1 MMIISRWDICV
12 SDIQALGFLGGL
24 LTDSNWVFAKS
35 GGGERTGFNDAGI
48 DTFKN
53 KKVRSVAREVIQ
65 NSLDAAA
72 QDGVPVEVR
81 VEAFKLKKEQ
91 APGLFALKD
100 HMQACISEAD
110 TPDQQKFFQSAVKK
124 LEFSEVAGVLFHD
137 SNTTGL
143 TGDIESKGPWRAL
156 TRSSGVTQ
164 KPAGAGGTFGHGA
177 RAPFALSG
185 LRTVFYITQIQKEGR
200 TERRAVGRS
209 VLMSH
214 TFDGVE
220 RQAVGF
226 FGSGEQ
232 AAPLID
238 SQIPE
243 WLDAL
248 RPRTL
253 GNGTTVAVVDARH
266 DKFWT
271 TFEYEVIRSYALAIH
286 SGKLSVHLEDQEL
299 DSSNLKQ
306 RWDKC
311 LEQLDSSSPSQ
322 EGSVDEFDKKA
333 VESVLNPDL
342 TIYVST
348 SLGNCEL
355 RVRSGDDIGSRQVSV
370 ARGRGMLITSQAK
383 GLKQFNGF
391 NFFDCVVW
399 VSDNQGSATLSKLEN
414 PTHDEFS
421 RDWLFEEQSEEG
433 GNAWD
438 KFEAFAESIRNE
450 LTKLFRIQTTETLD
464 VDALTQMGAGWDQV
478 QNDQIGI
485 GRTARLLDERS
496 QRKTGSQQGNGIAGP
511 SNPPKK
517 PGNTR
522 KPRGFKLIPDLHGK
536 HVSTNGW
543 KSVQDN
549 VKCSTKILNDQLLLR
564 ADFPQAL
571 NEKTGLLFCAV
582 NADGEIM
589 SLTSEILITEVGDDF
604 LEKKIN
610 LPADDYSVE
619 AILFRQAKK
628 GGANGDA

>member
-1 MMIISRWDICV
+1 MMIMSRRDICV

-24 LTDSNWVFAKS
+24 VADSKWVFAKS

-81 VEAFKLKKEQ
+81 VEAFKLNKDQ
-91 APGLFALKD
+91 APGLFTLKD

-110 TPDQQKFFQSAVKK
+110 TPDQQKFFHSAVKK
-124 LEFSEVAGVLFHD
+124 LEYSEVTGVLFHD

-143 TGDIESKGPWRAL
+143 TGDLESKGPWRAL

-185 LRTVFYITQIQKEGR
+185 LRTVFYITQIKSNGK

-214 TFDGVE
+214 AFGNEE

-232 AAPLID
+232 ASPLID
-238 SQIPE
+238 SQIPA
-243 WLDAL
+243 WLDDL
-248 RPRTL
+248 RPRSL

-266 DKFWT
+266 DNFWAK
-271 TFEYEVIRSYALAIH
+271 FEYEVIRSYALAVH
-286 SGKLSVHLEDQEL
+286 SGKLAVYLENREL
-299 DSSNLKQ
+299 NSSNLKQ
-306 RWDKC
+306 SWENC
-311 LEQLDSSSPSQ
+311 LKEFDSASSGE
-322 EGSVDEFDKKA
+322 EGSVDAFDKKA
-333 VESVLNPDL
+333 VETVLNPDL
-342 TIYVST
+342 VIDVST
-348 SLGNCEL
+348 ALGTCEL
-355 RVRSGDDIGSRQVSV
+355 RIRSGDGIGSRQVSI
-370 ARGRGMLITSQAK
+370 ARGRGMLITSQAYR
-383 GLKQFNGF
+383 LKQFNGF
-391 NFFDCVVW
+391 NYFDCVVW

-421 RDWLFEEQSEEG
+421 RDWLFEEQSEQG

-438 KFEAFAESIRNE
+438 KFEAFTESIRSE
-450 LTKLFRIQTTETLD
+450 LTKLFKIKETETLD
-464 VDALTQMGAGWDQV
+464 VDVLTQLGAGWDQV
-478 QNDQIGI
+478 QNDQIGT
-485 GRTARLLDERS
+485 GRTARLLDEKSMR
-496 QRKTGSQQGNGIAGP
+496 RTGSQEGKGIVGP
-511 SNPPKK
+511 SNPPKPTGIK
-517 PGNTR
+517 R
-522 KPRGFKLIPDLHGK
+522 KPRGLKLIPDLHGE

-543 KSVQDN
+543 ESIPDN
-549 VKCSTKILNDQLLLR
+549 VKCSTKILSGQLLLR
-564 ADFPQAL
+564 ADFPGAIKEQR
-571 NEKTGLLFCAV
+571 GLLFCAV

-589 SLTSEILITEVGDDF
+589 SLTSEILVPAVGDDF
-604 LEKKIN
+604 FEKKID

-619 AILFRQAKK
+619 AILFRQKQK
-628 GGANGDA
+628 GGVNGVA